1 MKKENSFMQ
10 KKATSIVLKSTSWE
24 QFVKK
29 CDELGSL
36 PAAKKIKGDAFEIL
50 TKHYL
55 LTDPIFVSK
64 FDEVLHH
71 WELNNHPDNIL
82 QELNLP
88 NPEIGVD
95 IIAKYKDGSYCAIQC
110 KFKQDR
116 TKNIS
121 YNELSTFFSVTE
133 RSSTYPKLTHRIIST
148 SSNEIS
154 YKVGRVHKEKLAY
167 LTYSDFEDLS
177 KERFMQIHD
186 SIYGHKLILEP
197 FSPREH
203 QKIAINKTSDYFENS
218 GFRKGKI
225 IHPCGSGKSMT
236 AYWISEKLQAKT
248 VLIAVPSLALV
259 RQTLDAWT
267 KQALATGSTIDYIA
281 VCSDRDVG
289 QSDDPIMNT
298 HDLGISVTTNS
309 DTVKKF
315 LLDGNASMK
324 VVLTTY
330 QSGSVIIS
338 ACDRIDRSFDLGIFD
353 EAHKTTGDKSKKFAL
368 LIDDEKLEI
377 KNKIFMTATERQFS
391 GNTTN
396 LMSMDNDSIYG
407 LVIDQLSFKYA
418 LEQEPPILCD
428 YKVITVAVTRSDIEQ
443 LISENQLTRA
453 NGQQHTFIDDGATI
467 ASLIALRK
475 LSADKGIKHAIS
487 FHKSIKR
494 ANEFTA
500 LNNLLNHTPDTQT
513 ILEAFH
519 VSGAM
524 NTSNRNIEINKF
536 IKSQPSVISNARCLT
551 EGVDIPLVDAV
562 LFSDP
567 KQSVIDI
574 VQAAGRAMRTH
585 PEKSLGYIIIPV
597 IIDDHAS
604 NKVNEA
610 FKQLVN
616 VVAALGISDNR
627 IIDEAKQLIGSK
639 AVSNDNILQFET
651 FSPQAE
657 IQFSVLEKEIKLKI
671 WDRLS
676 FAKSTVGESN
686 FAKWMQN
693 ESELSKSSMDKYTRV
708 VRKIS
713 NDLVRCDLSYSSLEE
728 ITEKADL
735 ERLKEKYFSIDEYK
749 DLDTRGNRMY
759 TAGFN
764 QLIKYQNFLKRD

>member
-1 MKKENSFMQ
+1 MQ
-10 KKATSIVLKSTSWE
+10 KKAKTMVLESTSWE

-71 WELNNHPDNIL
+71 WELNNHPENIL
-82 QELNLP
+82 EELKLP
-88 NPEIGVD
+88 TPEIGVD

-116 TKNIS
+116 SKNLS

-133 RSSTYPKLTHRIIST
+133 RSSTYSKLTHRIVCT

-167 LTYSDFEDLS
+167 LTYSDFENLT
-177 KERFMQIHD
+177 KERFKQIHD
-186 SIYGHKLILEP
+186 SMNGHKLIFEP
-197 FSPREH
+197 FFPRKH
-203 QKIAINKTSDYFENS
+203 QEIAINKTSDYFENS

-236 AYWISEKLQAKT
+236 AYWVSEKLQAKT

-281 VCSDRDVG
+281 VCSDKDVG
-289 QSDDPIMNT
+289 QLDDPIMNT
-298 HDLGISVTTNS
+298 HDLGISVTT
-309 DTVKKF
+309 DPDKVKSF
-315 LLDGNASMK
+315 LLDGRPCMK

-338 ACDRIDRSFDLGIFD
+338 ACDKIDQSFDLGIFD

-368 LIDDEKLEI
+368 LIDDKKLEI

-407 LVIDQLSFKYA
+407 LVIDQLSFKNA
-418 LEQEPPILCD
+418 LDQEPPILCD
-428 YKVITVAVTRSDIEQ
+428 YKVITIAVTRSDIDQ

-475 LSADKGIKHAIS
+475 LSVDKGIKHAIS

-500 LNNLLNHTPDTQT
+500 LNNLLNDTSDTQT
-513 ILEAFH
+513 ILKAFH

-524 NTSNRNIEINKF
+524 NTSSRNIEINKF

-597 IIDDHAS
+597 IIDDHIS
-604 NKVNEA
+604 DKVNEA

-616 VVAALGISDNR
+616 VVAALGISDSR

-639 AVSNDNILQFET
+639 AVSSNNILQFET

-676 FAKSTVGESN
+676 FAKSTIGESK
-686 FAKWMQN
+686 FTKWMQN
-693 ESELSKSSMDKYTRV
+693 ESELSKASMEKYTRV

-713 NDLVRCDLSYSSLEE
+713 NDLVRHNLSYSSLDE

-735 ERLKEKYFSIDEYK
+735 ERLKEKYFSFDEYK

-759 TAGFN
+759 SAGFN
-764 QLIKYQNFLKRD
+764 QLIKYQNFLKND

>member
-1 MKKENSFMQ
+1 MLKEAIILVS
-10 KKATSIVLKSTSWE
+10 KSSSWE
-24 QFVKK
+24 NFVKK
-29 CDELGSL
+29 CDELGSSSV
-36 PAAKKIKGDAFEIL
+36 AKKIKGNAFEIL
-50 TKHYL
+50 SKHYL

-71 WELNNHPDNIL
+71 WELNNHSENIL
-82 QELNLP
+82 EELKLP
-88 NPEIGVD
+88 SPEIGVD
-95 IIAKYKDGSYCAIQC
+95 IIAKYKDGTYCAIQC

-116 TKNIS
+116 TKNLS

-133 RSSTYPKLTHRIIST
+133 RSITYPKLSHRIICT

-154 YKVGRVHKEKLAY
+154 YKVSKVHKEKLGY
-167 LTYSDFEDLS
+167 LTYSDFENLT
-177 KERFMQIHD
+177 KERFKQIHD
-186 SIYGHKLILEP
+186 SMNGYKLILEP
-197 FSPREH
+197 FYPRRH
-203 QKIAINKTSDYFENS
+203 QEIAITKASDYFANS
-218 GFRKGKI
+218 KFKKGKI

-236 AYWISEKLQAKT
+236 AYWISEKLRVKT
-248 VLIAVPSLALV
+248 VLIAVPSLALI

-267 KQALATGSTIDYIA
+267 KQAISTGSTIDYMA
-281 VCSDRDVG
+281 VCSDKDVG
-289 QSDDPIMNT
+289 QSDDPLMNT
-298 HDLGISVTTNS
+298 HDMGISVTTNFEE
-309 DTVKKF
+309 VKSF
-315 LLDGNASMK
+315 LLKESSGMK

-338 ACDRIDRSFDLGIFD
+338 ACNNIDQSFDLGIFD

-368 LIDDEKLEI
+368 LLDDETIEI

-396 LMSMDNDSIYG
+396 LMSMDNESIYG
-407 LVIDQLSFKYA
+407 LVIDQLSFKNA
-418 LEQEPPILCD
+418 LDQEPPILCD
-428 YKVITVAVTRSDIEQ
+428 YQVITVAVTRSDIEL

-453 NGQQHTFIDDGATI
+453 NGKQHTFIDDGATI
-467 ASLIALRK
+467 ASMIALRK

-494 ANEFTA
+494 ANEFTD
-500 LNNLLNHTPDTQT
+500 LNNILNDSLDTQT
-513 ILEAFH
+513 ILKAFH
-519 VSGAM
+519 VSGVM

-562 LFSDP
+562 VFSDP

-604 NKVNEA
+604 DKVNDA

-616 VVAALGISDNR
+616 VIAALGISDNR

-657 IQFSVLEKEIKLKI
+657 IQFSLLEKEIKLKI

-686 FAKWMQN
+686 FTKWMQN
-693 ESELSKSSMDKYTRV
+693 ESELSKASMEKYTRV

-713 NDLVRCDLSYSSLEE
+713 NDLVRHDLSYSSLDE

-735 ERLKEKYFSIDEYK
+735 ERLKEKYFSIEEYK

-759 TAGFN
+759 SAGFN
-764 QLIKYQNFLKRD
+764 QLIKYQNFLKNN

>member
-1 MKKENSFMQ
+1 MQ
-10 KKATSIVLKSTSWE
+10 KEAKTIVLESTSWE
-24 QFVKK
+24 QFQKK
-29 CDELGSL
+29 CNELGSL
-36 PAAKKIKGDAFEIL
+36 PVAKKIKGDAFEIL

-55 LTDPIFVSK
+55 LTNPIFASK

-71 WELNNHPDNIL
+71 WELNNHPENIIE
-82 QELNLP
+82 ELKLP
-88 NPEIGVD
+88 TPEIGVD
-95 IIAKYKDGSYCAIQC
+95 LIAKYKDGSYCAIQC

-116 TKNIS
+116 TKNLS

-133 RSSTYPKLTHRIIST
+133 RSSTYSKLTHRIVCT

-167 LTYSDFEDLS
+167 LTYSDFENLT
-177 KERFMQIHD
+177 KEKFKKIHD
-186 SIYGHKLILEP
+186 SMNGHKLILKP
-197 FSPREH
+197 FFPRKH
-203 QKIAINKTSDYFENS
+203 QEIAIKKTSNYFENS

-248 VLIAVPSLALV
+248 VLIAVPSLALI

-267 KQALATGSTIDYIA
+267 KQALATGLTIDYIA
-281 VCSDRDVG
+281 VCSDKDVG

-298 HDLGISVTTNS
+298 YDLGISVTTNP
-309 DTVKKF
+309 DMVKNF
-315 LLDGNASMK
+315 LLDENPSMK

-338 ACDRIDRSFDLGIFD
+338 ACDKIDQIFDLGIFD

-368 LIDDEKLEI
+368 LIDDKKLEI

-407 LVIDQLSFKYA
+407 LVIDQLSFKNA
-418 LEQEPPILCD
+418 LDQEPPILCD
-428 YKVITVAVTRSDIEQ
+428 YKVITISVTRNDIEQ

-453 NGQQHTFIDDGATI
+453 NGKQHTFIDDGATI

-475 LSADKGIKHAIS
+475 LSANKGIKHAIS

-494 ANEFTA
+494 ANEFTD
-500 LNNLLNHTPDTQT
+500 LNNLLNQNSDTQT
-513 ILEAFH
+513 ILKAFH
-519 VSGAM
+519 VSGVM

-536 IKSQPSVISNARCLT
+536 VKTEPSVISNARCLT

-604 NKVNEA
+604 DKVNEA

-627 IIDEAKQLIGSK
+627 IIDEAKQLIGTK
-639 AVSNDNILQFET
+639 AASNNDILQFET

-657 IQFSVLEKEIKLKI
+657 IQFSLLEKEIKLKI

-686 FAKWMQN
+686 FTKWMQN
-693 ESELSKSSMDKYTRV
+693 ESELSKASMEKYTRV

-713 NDLVRCDLSYSSLEE
+713 NDLVRHDLSYSSLDE

-735 ERLKEKYFSIDEYK
+735 ERLKEKYFSIEEYK

-759 TAGFN
+759 SAGFN
-764 QLIKYQNFLKRD
+764 QLIKYQNFLKKD

>member
-1 MKKENSFMQ
+1 MQ
-10 KKATSIVLKSTSWE
+10 KEAKTIVLESTSWE
-24 QFVKK
+24 QFQKK
-29 CDELGSL
+29 CNELGSL
-36 PAAKKIKGDAFEIL
+36 PVAKKIKGDAFEIL

-55 LTDPIFVSK
+55 LTNPIFASK

-71 WELNNHPDNIL
+71 WELNNHPENIIE
-82 QELNLP
+82 ELKLP
-88 NPEIGVD
+88 TPEIGVD
-95 IIAKYKDGSYCAIQC
+95 LIAKYKDGSYCAIQC

-116 TKNIS
+116 AKNLS

-133 RSSTYPKLTHRIIST
+133 RSSTYSKLTHRIVCT

-167 LTYSDFEDLS
+167 LTYSDFENLT
-177 KERFMQIHD
+177 KEKFKKIHD
-186 SIYGHKLILEP
+186 SMNGHKLILKP
-197 FSPREH
+197 FFPRKH
-203 QKIAINKTSDYFENS
+203 QEIAIKKTSNYFENS

-248 VLIAVPSLALV
+248 VLIAVPSLALI

-267 KQALATGSTIDYIA
+267 KQALATGLTIDYIA
-281 VCSDRDVG
+281 VCSDKDVG

-298 HDLGISVTTNS
+298 YDLGISVTTNP
-309 DTVKKF
+309 DMVKNF
-315 LLDGNASMK
+315 LIDENPSMK

-338 ACDRIDRSFDLGIFD
+338 ACDKIDQIFDLGIFD

-368 LIDDEKLEI
+368 LIDDKKLEI

-407 LVIDQLSFKYA
+407 LVIDQLSFKSA
-418 LEQEPPILCD
+418 LDQEPPILCD
-428 YKVITVAVTRSDIEQ
+428 YKVITISVTRNDIEQ

-453 NGQQHTFIDDGATI
+453 NGKQHTFIDDGATI
-467 ASLIALRK
+467 ASMIALRK

-494 ANEFTA
+494 ANEFTD
-500 LNNLLNHTPDTQT
+500 LNNILNDSLDTQT
-513 ILEAFH
+513 ILKAFH
-519 VSGAM
+519 VSGVM

-562 LFSDP
+562 VFSDP

-604 NKVNEA
+604 DKVNEA

-627 IIDEAKQLIGSK
+627 IIDEAKQLIGTK
-639 AVSNDNILQFET
+639 AASNDNILQFET

-657 IQFSVLEKEIKLKI
+657 IQFSLLEKEIKLKI

-686 FAKWMQN
+686 FTKWMQN
-693 ESELSKSSMDKYTRV
+693 ESELSKASMEKYTRV

-713 NDLVRCDLSYSSLEE
+713 NDLVRHNLSYSSLDE

-759 TAGFN
+759 SAGFN
-764 QLIKYQNFLKRD
+764 QLIKYQSFLKKNSKFPLM

>member
-1 MKKENSFMQ
+1 MQ
-10 KKATSIVLKSTSWE
+10 KEAKTIVLESTSWE
-24 QFVKK
+24 QFQKK
-29 CDELGSL
+29 CNELGSL
-36 PAAKKIKGDAFEIL
+36 PVAKKIKGDAFEIL

-55 LTDPIFVSK
+55 LTNPIFASK

-71 WELNNHPDNIL
+71 WELNNHPENIIE
-82 QELNLP
+82 ELKLP
-88 NPEIGVD
+88 TPEIGVD
-95 IIAKYKDGSYCAIQC
+95 LIAKYKDGSYCAIQC

-116 TKNIS
+116 AKNLS

-133 RSSTYPKLTHRIIST
+133 RSSTYSKLTHRIVCT

-167 LTYSDFEDLS
+167 LTYSDFENLT
-177 KERFMQIHD
+177 KEKFKKIHD
-186 SIYGHKLILEP
+186 SMNGHKLILKP
-197 FSPREH
+197 FFPRKH
-203 QKIAINKTSDYFENS
+203 QEIAIKKTSNYFENS

-248 VLIAVPSLALV
+248 VLIAVPSLALI

-267 KQALATGSTIDYIA
+267 KQALATGLTIDYIA
-281 VCSDRDVG
+281 VCSDKDVG

-298 HDLGISVTTNS
+298 YDLGISVTTNP
-309 DTVKKF
+309 DMVKNF
-315 LLDGNASMK
+315 LIDENPSMK

-338 ACDRIDRSFDLGIFD
+338 ACDKIDQIFDLGIFD

-368 LIDDEKLEI
+368 LIDDKKLEI

-407 LVIDQLSFKYA
+407 LVIDQLSFKSA
-418 LEQEPPILCD
+418 LDQEPPILCD
-428 YKVITVAVTRSDIEQ
+428 YKVITISVTRNDIEQ

-453 NGQQHTFIDDGATI
+453 NGKQHTFIDDGATI

-475 LSADKGIKHAIS
+475 LSANKGIKHAIS

-494 ANEFTA
+494 ANEFTD
-500 LNNLLNHTPDTQT
+500 LNNLLNQNSDTQT
-513 ILEAFH
+513 ILKAFH

-524 NTSNRNIEINKF
+524 STSNRNIEINKF
-536 IKSQPSVISNARCLT
+536 VKTEPSVISNARCLT

-604 NKVNEA
+604 DKVNEA

-627 IIDEAKQLIGSK
+627 IIDEAKQLIGTK
-639 AVSNDNILQFET
+639 AASNNDILQFET

-657 IQFSVLEKEIKLKI
+657 IQFSLLEKEIKLKI

-686 FAKWMQN
+686 FTKWMQN
-693 ESELSKSSMDKYTRV
+693 ESELSKASMEKYTRV

-713 NDLVRCDLSYSSLEE
+713 NDLVRHNLSYSSLDE

-759 TAGFN
+759 SAGFN
-764 QLIKYQNFLKRD
+764 QLIKYQSFLKKNSKFPLM

>member
-1 MKKENSFMQ
+1 MQ
-10 KKATSIVLKSTSWE
+10 KEAKTIVLESTSWE
-24 QFVKK
+24 QFQKK
-29 CDELGSL
+29 CNELGSL
-36 PAAKKIKGDAFEIL
+36 PVAKKIKGDAFEIL

-55 LTDPIFVSK
+55 LTNPIFASK

-71 WELNNHPDNIL
+71 WELNNHPENIIE
-82 QELNLP
+82 ELKLP
-88 NPEIGVD
+88 TPEIGVD
-95 IIAKYKDGSYCAIQC
+95 LIAKYKDGSYCAIQC

-116 TKNIS
+116 AKNLS

-133 RSSTYPKLTHRIIST
+133 RSSTYSKLTHRIVCT

-167 LTYSDFEDLS
+167 LTYSDFENLT
-177 KERFMQIHD
+177 KEKFKKIHD
-186 SIYGHKLILEP
+186 SMNGHKLILKP
-197 FSPREH
+197 FFPRKH
-203 QKIAINKTSDYFENS
+203 QEIAIKKTSNYFENS

-248 VLIAVPSLALV
+248 VLIAVPSLALI

-267 KQALATGSTIDYIA
+267 KQALATGLTIDYIA
-281 VCSDRDVG
+281 VCSDKDVG

-298 HDLGISVTTNS
+298 YDLGISVTTNP
-309 DTVKKF
+309 DMVKNF
-315 LLDGNASMK
+315 LIDENPSMK

-338 ACDRIDRSFDLGIFD
+338 ACDKIDQIFDLGIFD

-368 LIDDEKLEI
+368 LIDDKKLEI

-407 LVIDQLSFKYA
+407 LVIDQLSFKSA
-418 LEQEPPILCD
+418 LDQEPPILCD
-428 YKVITVAVTRSDIEQ
+428 YKVITISVTRNDIEQ

-453 NGQQHTFIDDGATI
+453 NGKQHTFIDDGATI

-475 LSADKGIKHAIS
+475 LSANKGIKHAIS

-494 ANEFTA
+494 ANEFTD
-500 LNNLLNHTPDTQT
+500 LNNLLNQNSDTHT
-513 ILEAFH
+513 ILKAFH

-524 NTSNRNIEINKF
+524 STSNRNIEINKF
-536 IKSQPSVISNARCLT
+536 VKTEPSVISNARCLT

-604 NKVNEA
+604 DKVNEA

-627 IIDEAKQLIGSK
+627 IIDEAKQLIGTK
-639 AVSNDNILQFET
+639 AASNDNILQFET

-657 IQFSVLEKEIKLKI
+657 IQFSLLEKEIKLKI

-686 FAKWMQN
+686 FTKWMQN
-693 ESELSKSSMDKYTRV
+693 ESELSKASMEKYTRV

-713 NDLVRCDLSYSSLEE
+713 NDLVRHNLSYSSLDE

-735 ERLKEKYFSIDEYK
+735 ERLKEKYFSIEEYK

-759 TAGFN
+759 SAGFN
-764 QLIKYQNFLKRD
+764 QLIKYQNFLKKD

>member
-1 MKKENSFMQ
+1 MQ
-10 KKATSIVLKSTSWE
+10 KEAKTIVLESTSWE
-24 QFVKK
+24 QFQKK
-29 CDELGSL
+29 CNELGSL
-36 PAAKKIKGDAFEIL
+36 PVAKKIKGDAFEIL

-55 LTDPIFVSK
+55 LTNPIFASK

-71 WELNNHPDNIL
+71 WELNNHPENIIE
-82 QELNLP
+82 ELKLP
-88 NPEIGVD
+88 TPEIGVD
-95 IIAKYKDGSYCAIQC
+95 LIAKYKDGSYCAIQC

-116 TKNIS
+116 TKNLS

-133 RSSTYPKLTHRIIST
+133 RSSTYSKLTHRIVCT

-167 LTYSDFEDLS
+167 LTYSDFENLT
-177 KERFMQIHD
+177 KEKFKKIHD
-186 SIYGHKLILEP
+186 SMNGHKLILEP
-197 FSPREH
+197 FFPRKH
-203 QKIAINKTSDYFENS
+203 QEIAIRKTSNYFENS

-248 VLIAVPSLALV
+248 VLIAVPSLALI

-267 KQALATGSTIDYIA
+267 KQALATGLTIDYIA
-281 VCSDRDVG
+281 VCSDKDVG

-298 HDLGISVTTNS
+298 YDLGISVTTNP
-309 DTVKKF
+309 DMVKNF
-315 LLDGNASMK
+315 LLDENPSMK

-338 ACDRIDRSFDLGIFD
+338 ACDKIDQIFDLGIFD

-368 LIDDEKLEI
+368 LIDDKKLEI

-407 LVIDQLSFKYA
+407 LVIDQLSFKNA
-418 LEQEPPILCD
+418 LDQEPPILCD
-428 YKVITVAVTRSDIEQ
+428 YKVITISVTRNDIEQ

-453 NGQQHTFIDDGATI
+453 NGKQHTFIDDGATI

-475 LSADKGIKHAIS
+475 LSANKGIKHAIS

-494 ANEFTA
+494 ANEFTD
-500 LNNLLNHTPDTQT
+500 LNNLLNQNSDKQT
-513 ILEAFH
+513 ILKAFH

-524 NTSNRNIEINKF
+524 STSNRNIEINKF
-536 IKSQPSVISNARCLT
+536 VKTEPSVISNARCLT

-562 LFSDP
+562 VFSDP

-604 NKVNEA
+604 DKVNEA

-616 VVAALGISDNR
+616 VVAALGINDNR
-627 IIDEAKQLIGSK
+627 IIDEAKQLIGTK
-639 AVSNDNILQFET
+639 AASNNDILQFET

-657 IQFSVLEKEIKLKI
+657 IQFSLLEKEIKLKI

-686 FAKWMQN
+686 FTKWMQN
-693 ESELSKSSMDKYTRV
+693 ESELSKASMEKYTRV

-713 NDLVRCDLSYSSLEE
+713 NDLVRHNLSYSSLDE

-759 TAGFN
+759 SAGFN
-764 QLIKYQNFLKRD
+764 QLIKYQSFLKKNSKFPLM

>member
-1 MKKENSFMQ
+1 MQ
-10 KKATSIVLKSTSWE
+10 KEAKTIVLESTSWE
-24 QFVKK
+24 QFQKK
-29 CDELGSL
+29 CNELGSL
-36 PAAKKIKGDAFEIL
+36 PVAKKIKGDAFEIL

-55 LTDPIFVSK
+55 LTNPIFASK

-71 WELNNHPDNIL
+71 WELNNHPENIIE
-82 QELNLP
+82 ELKLP
-88 NPEIGVD
+88 TPEIGVD
-95 IIAKYKDGSYCAIQC
+95 LIAKYKDGSYCAIQC

-116 TKNIS
+116 TKNLS

-133 RSSTYPKLTHRIIST
+133 RSSTYSKLTHRIVCT

-167 LTYSDFEDLS
+167 LTYSDFENLT
-177 KERFMQIHD
+177 KEKFKKIHD
-186 SIYGHKLILEP
+186 SMNGHKLILEP
-197 FSPREH
+197 FFPRKH
-203 QKIAINKTSDYFENS
+203 QEIAIRKTSNYFENS

-248 VLIAVPSLALV
+248 VLIAVPSLALI

-267 KQALATGSTIDYIA
+267 KQALATGLTIDYIA
-281 VCSDRDVG
+281 VCSDKDVG

-298 HDLGISVTTNS
+298 YDLGISVTTNP
-309 DTVKKF
+309 DMVKNF
-315 LLDGNASMK
+315 LLDENPSMK

-338 ACDRIDRSFDLGIFD
+338 ACDKIDQIFDLGIFD

-368 LIDDEKLEI
+368 LIDDKKLEI

-407 LVIDQLSFKYA
+407 LVIDQLSFKNA
-418 LEQEPPILCD
+418 LDQEPPILCD
-428 YKVITVAVTRSDIEQ
+428 YKVITISVTRNDIEQ

-453 NGQQHTFIDDGATI
+453 NGKQHTFIDDGATI

-475 LSADKGIKHAIS
+475 LSANKGIKHAIS

-494 ANEFTA
+494 ANEFTD
-500 LNNLLNHTPDTQT
+500 LNNLLNQNSDTQT
-513 ILEAFH
+513 ILKAFH

-524 NTSNRNIEINKF
+524 STSNRNIEINKF
-536 IKSQPSVISNARCLT
+536 VKTEPSVISNARCLT

-604 NKVNEA
+604 DKVNEA

-627 IIDEAKQLIGSK
+627 IIDEAKQLIGTK
-639 AVSNDNILQFET
+639 AASNDNILQFET

-657 IQFSVLEKEIKLKI
+657 IQFSLLEKEIKLKI

-686 FAKWMQN
+686 FTKWMQN
-693 ESELSKSSMDKYTRV
+693 ESELSKASMEKYTRV

-713 NDLVRCDLSYSSLEE
+713 NDLVRHNLSYSSLDE

-759 TAGFN
+759 SAGFN
-764 QLIKYQNFLKRD
+764 QLIKYQSFLKKNSKFPLM

>member
-1 MKKENSFMQ
+1 MQ
-10 KKATSIVLKSTSWE
+10 KEAKTIVLESTSWE
-24 QFVKK
+24 QFQKK
-29 CDELGSL
+29 CNELGSL
-36 PAAKKIKGDAFEIL
+36 PVAKKIKGDAFEIL

-55 LTDPIFVSK
+55 LTNPIFASK

-71 WELNNHPDNIL
+71 WELNNHPENIIEKL
-82 QELNLP
+82 KLP
-88 NPEIGVD
+88 TPEIGVD
-95 IIAKYKDGSYCAIQC
+95 LIAKYKDGSYCAIQC

-116 TKNIS
+116 TKNLS

-133 RSSTYPKLTHRIIST
+133 RSSTYSKLTHRIVCT

-167 LTYSDFEDLS
+167 LTYSDFENLT
-177 KERFMQIHD
+177 KEKFKKIHD
-186 SIYGHKLILEP
+186 SMNGHKLILEP
-197 FSPREH
+197 FFPRKH
-203 QKIAINKTSDYFENS
+203 QEIAIRKTSNYFKNS

-248 VLIAVPSLALV
+248 VLIAVPSLALI

-267 KQALATGSTIDYIA
+267 KQALATGLTIDYIA
-281 VCSDRDVG
+281 VCSDKDVG

-298 HDLGISVTTNS
+298 YDLGISVTTNP
-309 DTVKKF
+309 DMVKNF
-315 LLDGNASMK
+315 LLDENPSMK

-338 ACDRIDRSFDLGIFD
+338 ACDKIDQIFDLGIFD

-368 LIDDEKLEI
+368 LIDDKKLEI

-407 LVIDQLSFKYA
+407 LVIDQLSFKNA
-418 LEQEPPILCD
+418 LDQEPPILCD
-428 YKVITVAVTRSDIEQ
+428 YKVITISVTRNDIEQ

-453 NGQQHTFIDDGATI
+453 NGKQHTFIDDGATI

-475 LSADKGIKHAIS
+475 LSANKGIKHAIS

-494 ANEFTA
+494 ANEFTD
-500 LNNLLNHTPDTQT
+500 LNNLLNQNSDTQT
-513 ILEAFH
+513 ILKAFH

-524 NTSNRNIEINKF
+524 STSNRNIEINKF
-536 IKSQPSVISNARCLT
+536 VKTEPSVISNARCLT

-604 NKVNEA
+604 DKVNEA

-616 VVAALGISDNR
+616 VVAALGINDNR
-627 IIDEAKQLIGSK
+627 IIDEAKQLIGTK
-639 AVSNDNILQFET
+639 AASNNDILQFET

-657 IQFSVLEKEIKLKI
+657 IQFSLLEKEIKLKI

-686 FAKWMQN
+686 FTKWMQN
-693 ESELSKSSMDKYTRV
+693 ESELSKASMEKYTRV

-713 NDLVRCDLSYSSLEE
+713 NDLVRHDLSYSSLDE

-735 ERLKEKYFSIDEYK
+735 ERLKKKYFSIEEYK

-759 TAGFN
+759 SAGFN
-764 QLIKYQNFLKRD
+764 QLIKYQNFLKKD